1 MQSGYISVIPIQNI
15 CQDSRPSHIIYIIFK
30 KDFKGEGNYPQQYKG
45 PMNPLENRPMAQKE
59 IETVKEAEKKAKE
72 IVLNAQKKADSIVT
86 NAKAKA
92 DMSKKQELSKFEDVL
107 KLRRKAAEE
116 EALAEAE
123 NIKEQ
128 GRKDAEVIKRE
139 GSLRLGEAVEH
150 IVTRISQA

>member
-1 MQSGYISVIPIQNI
+1 
-15 CQDSRPSHIIYIIFK
+15 
-30 KDFKGEGNYPQQYKG
+30 
-45 PMNPLENRPMAQKE
+45 MAQKE

-72 IVLNAQKKADSIVT
+72 VVLNAQKKAGSIIV

-107 KLRRKAAEE
+107 KLRRKAAVE
-116 EALAEAE
+116 EAQAEAE

-150 IVTRISQA
+150 VVTRISQA